1 MAFKICSAENLPGD
15 EWSIIIKNS
24 LYSSPEFVR
33 IWRTMSGRDVFF
45 LEENN
50 GGLMAG
56 MAGVMFGRSFLSRF
70 QSMPDGLNGG
80 PYYAENYTS
89 AEKGEFIRSVLGW
102 LKSKRVLRADIHNPS
117 VEIDNK
123 NFHRRDMV
131 TQIIHLGNASFTPP
145 DSKIREHIRTGKRR
159 GAIVAIF
166 DKFDYLD
173 VFFELVEKT
182 GRRHNAEPRYPKIW
196 FRELLKLSIN
206 DDRILWL
213 SVFGENKMIGS
224 RICFIDRSQLLTW
237 QYYSDK
243 EYGHLKP
250 GYLLLDYIINYAVEN
265 KIKTINLGSSPPGA
279 ESLRDYKKRWGGREV
294 TLDYYTHYSRLG
306 KLLYRRR

>member
-1 MAFKICSAENLPGD
+1 MAFKICSAEDLPGD
-15 EWSIIIKNS
+15 QWSIITKNS

-45 LEENN
+45 LEEN
-50 GGLMAG
+50 GGKLLAG
-56 MAGVMFGRSFLSRF
+56 MTGVMFGRSFSGRF

-80 PYYAENYTS
+80 PYFTEDYTS
-89 AEKGEFIRSVLGW
+89 AKKGQFIQSVFNW

-117 VEIDNK
+117 VEIDNI
-123 NFHRRDMV
+123 NFQRRDMI
-131 TQIIHLGNASFTPP
+131 TQIIHLGNESFTPP
-145 DSKIREHIRTGKRR
+145 DSKIREHIRTGRRR
-159 GAIVAIF
+159 GAIVAVF

-173 VFFELVEKT
+173 GFFELVEKT
-182 GRRHNAEPRYPKIW
+182 SRRHDARPRYPKIW
-196 FRELLKLSIN
+196 FRELLKLSII
-206 DDRILWL
+206 DDRILWWA
-213 SVFGENKMIGS
+213 VFGENKMIGS

-250 GYLLLDYIINYAVEN
+250 GYLLLDYIINYAVER
-265 KIKTINLGSSPPGA
+265 KIKTINLGASPPEA
-279 ESLRDYKKRWGGREV
+279 ESLRDYKKRWGGQER
-294 TLDYYTHYSRLG
+294 TLNYYTHYSRLG